1 MAVAARKIDE
11 DYAYMP
17 ATRVYSNAESLRAQR
32 EEALEREKRQ
42 KRAERAAIAR
52 QTRREALN
60 RLFLLVT
67 IGVTMASVLLILLR
81 YASINHAYASVNTL
95 RSDIATVKREITGLN
110 VELNSAVSMQEA
122 RDAAEEAGL
131 GYPRADQIVKVIG
144 QNGYSVEAE
153 GNEQIIEVLE

>member
-1 MAVAARKIDE
+1 MAVAARKFEE

-17 ATRVYSNAESLRAQR
+17 ATRVYSNAEVMRAKR

-42 KRAERAAIAR
+42 KKAERAAIAR

-60 RLFLLVT
+60 RLFLLFT

-81 YASINHAYASVNTL
+81 YADINNKYASVNAL
-95 RSDIATVKREITGLN
+95 RDEISAVKREINGLN

-122 RDAAEEAGL
+122 RDAAEKAGL
-131 GYPRADQIVKVIG
+131 GYPRADQIVKVTG
-144 QNGYSVEAE
+144 QSAYQAEAKE
-153 GNEQIIEVLE
+153 NEQVIEVLE